1 MEHEHVSLILLDIN
15 LPDENGLMLTRAL
28 RERSTVGIILV
39 TGRCDQIDR
48 IVGLEM
54 GADDYVTKP
63 LELRELVV
71 RVKNLLWRIDL
82 ARPTPQNASENCYM
96 FPATA

>member
-1 MEHEHVSLILLDIN
+1 
-15 LPDENGLMLTRAL
+15 PDENGLMLTRAL

-54 GADDYVTKP
+54 GADDM
-63 LELRELVV
+63 
-71 RVKNLLWRIDL
+71 
-82 ARPTPQNASENCYM
+82 SENDLRVPTFTKLFPNANWYERETWEM
-96 FPATA
+96 FGIDIEGHPHLTRI